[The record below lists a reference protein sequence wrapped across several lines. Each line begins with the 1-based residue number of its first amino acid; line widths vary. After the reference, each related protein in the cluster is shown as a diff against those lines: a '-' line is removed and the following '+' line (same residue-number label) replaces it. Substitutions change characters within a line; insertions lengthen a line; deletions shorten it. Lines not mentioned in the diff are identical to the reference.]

1 MEWQYLK
8 NKLYFVD
15 GSLRDIYVK
24 DVSREDWEKWIN
36 FVNENYEVEF
46 NYFDVS
52 KILIRSNKIIPLM
65 VYKYWDGSIDT
76 TLNATVKVGDISFK
90 CYFFYE
96 GEIEN
101 DISPDEV
108 NNIENHNDI
117 VNYLKAIAFILN
129 KEIIMTIENYS
140 TEYEEVLM
148 KINNSRTII
157 S

>member
-65 VYKYWDGSIDT
+65 VYKYWDG
-76 TLNATVKVGDISFK
+76 L
-90 CYFFYE
+90 
-96 GEIEN
+96 
-101 DISPDEV
+101 
-108 NNIENHNDI
+108 
-117 VNYLKAIAFILN
+117 
-129 KEIIMTIENYS
+129 
-140 TEYEEVLM
+140 
-148 KINNSRTII
+148 
-157 S
+157 